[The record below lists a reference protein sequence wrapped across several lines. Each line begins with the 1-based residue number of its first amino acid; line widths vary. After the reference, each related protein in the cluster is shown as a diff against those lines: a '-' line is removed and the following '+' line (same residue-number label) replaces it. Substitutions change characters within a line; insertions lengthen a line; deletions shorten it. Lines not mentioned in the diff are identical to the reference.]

1 MMNHEVLSQVF
12 FFLLV
17 SSVLPIA
24 MTTKAQIGS
33 PCATPTIMGTEGN
46 DYINGTSTIDVI
58 DAKGGND
65 IIYGHE
71 EADIICQ
78 DLEPCKFT

>member
-1 MMNHEVLSQVF
+1 
-12 FFLLV
+12 
-17 SSVLPIA
+17 
-24 MTTKAQIGS
+24 
-33 PCATPTIMGTEGN
+33 MGTEGN

-78 DLEPCKFT
+78 GLEPCKFT